1 MDARRAGLEPHTVAA
16 ALLHDLR
23 LLQNELVDRRHDHAV
38 ARFAGVPNGGGYL
51 VVVRLDGGK
60 LREQTHEIAVVRH
73 IKAGLLA
80 ERLIEQRPRELKLC
94 AGGAAAERDSVD
106 LCAADALVGAHG
118 VHRGRDLA
126 DAVQSLGALA
136 DAAVK
141 AELDG
146 MVGGQRQD
154 PCRDMK
160 LQLGQRE
167 LVEDRLEDIPHRR
180 VVQLQAVDRQTAHA
194 IV

>member
-1 MDARRAGLEPHTVAA
+1 MA
-16 ALLHDLR
+16 
-23 LLQNELVDRRHDHAV
+23 
-38 ARFAGVPNGGGYL
+38 
-51 VVVRLDGGK
+51 
-60 LREQTHEIAVVRH
+60 
-73 IKAGLLA
+73 
-80 ERLIEQRPRELKLC
+80 
-94 AGGAAAERDSVD
+94 S
-106 LCAADALVGAHG
+106 
-118 VHRGRDLA
+118 HRGRDLA

-167 LVEDRLEDIPHRR
+167 LVEDRLEDIPTAASSSSR
-180 VVQLQAVDRQTAHA
+180 QLTGRQHTP
-194 IV
+194 